1 MKLSEELIYRGFSA
15 ETTISNPM
23 DLDNRKNKKFYWGA
37 DPSADSLTIG
47 NLAALMMCACFVRH
61 GYQPY
66 LLVGGA
72 TGQIGDPKDNGE
84 RDLKPLEEV
93 EHNKQCIKKQVEE
106 VISNTTSRLAPARP
120 STEVVRQS
128 SSQNE
133 QQVAHSLD
141 SSDGLLRGSGAH
153 TAPVVADDLE
163 VALPNH
169 LDVTMVDNYDWFK
182 DMKYLDFLREVGK
195 AFSMTQLLDRQFVQN
210 RIGEGGSGISYAEF
224 SYTLIQGYDFLHL
237 YREYGVDLQLCGA
250 DQYGNCTSGIH
261 LIKRIEGGEADVWS
275 TPLVI
280 DPVTGRKFGKSEG
293 NAIWLAS
300 SDNGGGNYTS
310 IFDFYQFW
318 LNQPDEAVE
327 YLIKIYTLL
336 EKEQIEEILT
346 KHREH
351 PEERI
356 AQKALARGAT
366 EVVHGKNAADAI
378 ENLTTVL
385 FNRETNFAEFSE
397 DELLEFAKYLPVEK
411 RGKQLADILV
421 KNGFAESK
429 KKAREF
435 ILQGAITVN
444 GEKVKEDITVN
455 QTAMVK
461 KGKNKFLVVK

>member
-1 MKLSEELIYRGFSA
+1 MKLSEELLYRGFTA
-15 ETTISNPM
+15 ETTIANPEE
-23 DLDNRKNKKFYWGA
+23 LDNRENKKYYWGA

-72 TGQIGDPKDNGE
+72 TGQIGDPKENGE
-84 RDLKPLEEV
+84 RELKPLEEV
-93 EHNKQCIKKQVEE
+93 EHNKQCIRKQVETIMNNASHLLDGSCRNLSSPKNDGIFGGPPP
-106 VISNTTSRLAPARP
+106 VP
-120 STEVVRQS
+120 S
-128 SSQNE
+128 
-133 QQVAHSLD
+133 
-141 SSDGLLRGSGAH
+141 
-153 TAPVVADDLE
+153 PVHEGTL
-163 VALPNH
+163 
-169 LDVTMVDNYDWFK
+169 TMVDNFDWFK
-182 DMKYLDFLREVGK
+182 NMKYLDFLREVGK

-261 LIKRIEGGEADVWS
+261 LIKRLENAEADVWS

-280 DPVTGRKFGKSEG
+280 DRITGKKFGKSEG
-293 NAIWLAS
+293 NAVWLAA

-327 YLIKIYTLL
+327 SLLKIYTLL
-336 EKEQIEEILT
+336 EKDEIEEVLA

-351 PEERI
+351 PEERL
-356 AQKALARGAT
+356 AQKTLAHGAT
-366 EVVHGKNAADAI
+366 EVVHGKEAAEAI
-378 ENLTTVL
+378 ENLTAML

-397 DELLEFAKYLPVEK
+397 DEILEFAKYLPVEK
-411 RGKQLADILV
+411 KGVMLVDALVNNGLAD
-421 KNGFAESK
+421 SK

-435 ILQGAITVN
+435 ISQGAITIN
-444 GEKVKEDITVN
+444 GVKVSDDVELN
-455 QTAMVK
+455 QTAIVK
-461 KGKNKFLVVK
+461 KGKNKFLIIK